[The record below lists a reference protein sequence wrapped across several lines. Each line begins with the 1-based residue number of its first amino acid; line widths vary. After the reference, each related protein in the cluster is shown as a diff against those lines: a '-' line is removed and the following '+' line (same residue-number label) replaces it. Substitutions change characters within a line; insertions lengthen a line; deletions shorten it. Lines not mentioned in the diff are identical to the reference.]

1 MNVNIFYPHDP
12 IIPKQGISVLVDS
25 EEDEI
30 RIRKI
35 CKEYTLREDYP
46 YSSSNEQFPR
56 MPEVEKEKYYVAGIQ
71 RTFLSHTDTSKTLK
85 VMGNSYNAFDRSTNE
100 HIQLPLRQ
108 LYAVALAYR
117 EIMTQAQNFVACPRV
132 ELHASIMHTLEHDLI
147 RNYLKI
153 SIEPFFDSVTV
164 SGEGFIVLNLNMRTM
179 VLHSYVGTRLTEVQ
193 RKNNYFDFESIKKD
207 LLNEE

>member
-1 MNVNIFYPHDP
+1 MNVNIYYPHDP

-35 CKEYTLREDYP
+35 CKEYTLREGYP
-46 YSSSNEQFPR
+46 YSSSNEQFPQLT
-56 MPEVEKEKYYVAGIQ
+56 EVKKEEYYVAGIQ
-71 RTFLSHTDTSKTLK
+71 RTFLSHTHTFKTLK
-85 VMGNSYNAFDRSTNE
+85 VNGNSYNAFDRATNE

-117 EIMTQAQNFVACPRV
+117 EIMTQAQNFSTCPRE
-132 ELHASIMHTLEHDLI
+132 ELHASIMHSIEPDII
-147 RNYLKI
+147 RNYLHVK
-153 SIEPFFDSVTV
+153 IEPFFDNVIV
-164 SGEGFIVLNLNMRTM
+164 SGEGFIMLNLDTRTM
-179 VLHSYVGTRLTEVQ
+179 VLQSYVGTRLTSVQ
-193 RKNNYFDFESIKKD
+193 RKINYFDFESIKKD